1 MKTSLYIIIFLVGI
15 ASACAKSNV
24 QASLLDACLPAN
36 GGKDVTTSGYLGD
49 KGGSGVL
56 CTNPGADRMTCGYAV
71 LTDPDG
77 EKVFSAFID
86 QGKSKNQAE
95 KPPSGYKKEDIKIR
109 DDKGSVISLSDKV
122 RLTGKM
128 TTFDSGRGCV
138 MAVDK
143 IER

>member
-1 MKTSLYIIIFLVGI
+1 MKTSLYIIIFLVGM
-15 ASACAKSNV
+15 ASACGKNNV
-24 QASLLDACLPAN
+24 QVSLLDACLPAN

-49 KGGSGVL
+49 KEGSGVL

-77 EKVFSAFID
+77 EKVFSAFVD
-86 QGKSKNQAE
+86 QGNSKNQAE

-122 RLTGKM
+122 KLTGKM